1 MSSQSFDA
9 LSFEAYL
16 ACHDGPP
23 ARPTRESIDEGR
35 FARAISAHKSDH
47 FSTENTDADMGQRN
61 IAFVS
66 HRQVF
71 ALKHSGH
78 SSRPR

>member
-16 ACHDGPP
+16 SCHDGPP

-35 FARAISAHKSDH
+35 FARAIGPYESDH
-47 FSTENTDADMGQRN
+47 FSGGNTDADMAQRN

-66 HRQVF
+66 YRQVF